1 MQDTQDDA
9 AMKLDY
15 LSFLLRLWRESG
27 EEAVWRASLEDPH
40 TGERMGF
47 ASLEAL
53 VAFLR
58 QQVEDGQSDPTSE
71 DRSQSSRQT
80 GADPQ

>member
-1 MQDTQDDA
+1 MHDTQDDA
-9 AMKLDY
+9 ETRPDY

-27 EEAVWRASLEDPH
+27 EEAVWRASLEDSH

-47 ASLEAL
+47 ASLEDL

-58 QQVEDGQSDPTSE
+58 QQVEDGQSDLTSE